1 MLPQRRRSS
10 AKIGAVDAQPQNQ
23 NETDNKVEDEET
35 YDTEQSAYDETGDG
49 VELLSPESSDD
60 DVHERSVFGNDIG
73 SEFERIA
80 DDEDTMDYTSVQDE
94 HESTGVG
101 IDTKSEGVTDD
112 EDSMDYASFQAKQ
125 EPRRGGG
132 TESEG
137 SDDATDVDMPNSDE
151 EEMTRPN
158 LRLEDVSTPGFAL
171 NSSGE
176 VISVR
181 F

>member
-23 NETDNKVEDEET
+23 NETDNKAEDEAT
-35 YDTEQSAYDETGDG
+35 YDTEQSAYDETGDE

-60 DVHERSVFGNDIG
+60 DVHERSVFGNDTG

-101 IDTKSEGVTDD
+101 INTKSEGVTDD
-112 EDSMDYASFQAKQ
+112 EDSMLLFRLS
-125 EPRRGGG
+125 RSRG
-132 TESEG
+132 EAEALSPK
-137 SDDATDVDMPNSDE
+137 VQ
-151 EEMTRPN
+151 MTLLTLICRIVTKK
-158 LRLEDVSTPGFAL
+158 R
-171 NSSGE
+171 
-176 VISVR
+176 
-181 F
+181 